1 MIPECHAQG
10 TPLNSPL
17 ANTPNLDA
25 EGRRN
30 PGTPP
35 KIPQESQEIEPCFQT
50 GSTSRRRRRASPPPW
65 RPPSPLLP
73 PTSAP
78 PPLARAAPR
87 DAALIN
93 PPPPSCTGLG
103 SRSPPP
109 AHGRINWLPPP
120 PPRSAGRPVPPGS
133 GGAAAGARRLSL
145 SLWRSAARRRWRGE
159 RGRQGE
165 LRACARLSSDL
176 FFEPLL

>member
-35 KIPQESQEIEPCFQT
+35 KIQHGSEEIEPCFQT

-87 DAALIN
+87 DAASIN

-145 SLWRSAARRRWRGE
+145 SLAQRSATQVAGGARTA
-159 RGRQGE
+159 GRA
-165 LRACARLSSDL
+165 ACVCASE
-176 FFEPLL
+176 F